1 MMNNTNANKVT
12 KKDRFN
18 ELLAI
23 EAVAQN
29 EDLVAFIN
37 HEIELLTRKNAKS
50 GESKKQKEN
59 AEIKEVL
66 IAELATMEKAV
77 TISEFQASNET
88 AKGYSNQKIAAL
100 FKQLVEAGRVERIEE
115 KGKALFRVAD

>member
-1 MMNNTNANKVT
+1 MTNNTNANKVT

-29 EDLVAFIN
+29 EDLVSFIN

-50 GESKKQKEN
+50 GESKTQKEN

>member
-1 MMNNTNANKVT
+1 MTNNTNANKVT

-29 EDLVAFIN
+29 EDLVSFIN

-50 GESKKQKEN
+50 GESRTQKEN
-59 AEIKEVL
+59 AEIKETL

-115 KGKALFRVAD
+115 KGKALFRVVD